1 MDWYMLYMIVLY
13 QVVVDWVGVSQEIF
27 LIINHWLRDTPIHSY
42 TQQENIIVGVSQEI
56 FLIINH
62 WLRDTPI
69 HSYTQQE
76 NIITVEVNNGFAL
89 EQLIV
94 FTRTMCNV
102 SFSPSE
108 PL

>member
-13 QVVVDWVGVSQEIF
+13 QVVVDW
-27 LIINHWLRDTPIHSY
+27 
-42 TQQENIIVGVSQEI
+42 VGVSQEI